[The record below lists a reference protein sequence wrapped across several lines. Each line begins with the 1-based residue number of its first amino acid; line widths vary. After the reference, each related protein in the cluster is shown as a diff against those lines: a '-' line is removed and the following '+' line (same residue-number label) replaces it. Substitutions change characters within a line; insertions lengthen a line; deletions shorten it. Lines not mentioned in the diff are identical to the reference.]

1 MKTYTKIIA
10 IVLITAFGCHKF
22 PNHTPIISSNYNCS
36 NQVMAALITPSDLQN
51 IINTP
56 SFSKAYL
63 QFKTTNDHSFY
74 PAAFAGSFP
83 YTDKS
88 SLITP
93 LSLSSPFY
101 PSRPYIFGTLE
112 WEFAAGFTPDM
123 SKQYYCLLPAMDPD
137 GIHVTYTYITI
148 PYSFQYKDSS
158 VSIPDT
164 SFVKNLG
171 QEELDSLT
179 VSALA
184 ATISGS
190 TKINPCPPKTP

>member
-1 MKTYTKIIA
+1 MKKVIIFSLLLSSFVAIFNSCRKEDNVKLPDLTRAPLPLVTKDPSA
-10 IVLITAFGCHKF
+10 DDV
-22 PNHTPIISSNYNCS
+22 ISG
-36 NQVMAALITPSDLQN
+36 SD
-51 IINTP
+51 
-56 SFSKAYL
+56 
-63 QFKTTNDHSFY
+63 